1 MITVSDNLDAL
12 SRILA
17 EYQMV
22 SGKTTREVLVKN
34 GTDLAIQM
42 GEELKKLAPPKGS
55 VTASRIQAMK
65 QGGGI
70 KVRKSIIAKML
81 RREVTNRGGFV
92 RIADKEKHIKDKKGI
107 SGIRFAKANDEN
119 WVDEEGETKN
129 AKGQSL
135 WNLIVARELSTRE
148 SGSGYTAYAARIGVK
163 ELIAKSTV
171 LRLGRKQQEIGR
183 ATITESP
190 DNGALTMSWGGLGP
204 TGEPIGSGQSL
215 SKPRQQ
221 AAIMVAI
228 QGVIADTGLYLARK
242 HAQGIRDS
250 ASKAITLTPMR
261 RR

>member
-22 SGKTTREVLVKN
+22 SGKTTREVLVKK
-34 GTDLAIQM
+34 GTDLAIRM
-42 GEELKKLAPPKGS
+42 GQELKKLAPPKGS
-55 VTASRIQAMK
+55 VTASRIQALK

-70 KVRKSIIAKML
+70 RVRKSIIAKML

-107 SGIRFAKANDEN
+107 SGVRFESSDPN
-119 WVDEEGETKN
+119 WFDEEGETKN

-148 SGSGYTAYAARIGVK
+148 SGSGYTAYAARIGIK
-163 ELIAKSTV
+163 ELIDRARV
-171 LRLGRKQQEIGR
+171 LRLGRKGQEIGR

>member
-22 SGKTTREVLVKN
+22 SGKTTREVLVKK
-34 GTDLAIQM
+34 GTDLAIRM
-42 GEELKKLAPPKGS
+42 GQELKKLAPPKGS
-55 VTASRIQAMK
+55 VTASRIQALK

-70 KVRKSIIAKML
+70 RVRKSIIAKML

-107 SGIRFAKANDEN
+107 SGVRFESSDPN
-119 WVDEEGETKN
+119 WFDEEGETKN

-148 SGSGYTAYAARIGVK
+148 SGSGYTAYAARIGIK
-163 ELIAKSTV
+163 ELIDRARV
-171 LRLGRKQQEIGR
+171 LRLGRKGQEIGR

-190 DNGALTMSWGGLGP
+190 DNGAITMSWGGLGP

-228 QGVIADTGLYLARK
+228 QGAIADTGLYLARK
-242 HAQGIRDS
+242 HAQRIRDS

>member
-22 SGKTTREVLVKN
+22 SGKTTREVLVKK
-34 GTDLAIQM
+34 GADLAIRM
-42 GEELKKLAPPKGS
+42 GDELKKLAPPKGS
-55 VTASRIQAMK
+55 VTASRIQALK

-70 KVRKSIIAKML
+70 RVRKSIIAKML

-107 SGIRFAKANDEN
+107 SGVRFESSDPN
-119 WVDEEGETKN
+119 WFDEEGETKN

-135 WNLIVARELSTRE
+135 WNLIVARELATRE
-148 SGSGYTAYAARIGVK
+148 SGRGYTAFAARIGVK

-171 LRLGRKQQEIGR
+171 LRLGKAGQEVGR
-183 ATITESP
+183 GTITEST
-190 DNGALTMSWGGLGP
+190 DNGSLTLSWGGVGP

-228 QGVIADTGLYLARK
+228 QSQIADTSLYLARK
-242 HAQGIRDS
+242 HAERISGSVDR
-250 ASKAITLTPMR
+250 AITLTPMR